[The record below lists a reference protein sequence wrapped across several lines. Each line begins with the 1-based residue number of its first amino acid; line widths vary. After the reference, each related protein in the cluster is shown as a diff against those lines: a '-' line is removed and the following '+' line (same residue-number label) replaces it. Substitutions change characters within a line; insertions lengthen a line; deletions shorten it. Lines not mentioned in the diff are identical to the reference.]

1 MGVDT
6 IALAH
11 ANNTT
16 DEQPPNRRGWFSRAT
31 GDNKGSLQM
40 LIDTNSKLMMDNAR
54 LEVSVDTL
62 RKSFHSHLKDSQ
74 QDSGRDSG
82 NLKLSSCTAQ
92 TFESSFTLDKEQDDS
107 SLNISEHSI
116 QDEILTKSFNSI
128 PEKELSSFGTS
139 GDDWIIEDR
148 DIEDINKIARAA
160 RERRAARKGA
170 ACPSVVLK
178 ESTLSKE
185 TKISSSQ
192 GTAPHLNRQK
202 SKRGDKQLSRS
213 LPDETML
220 IKGTSKSLFSQAA
233 SPCKSAGLLVQF
245 GEVESQRST
254 KTDASRSKSATEFDD
269 LILSKEHENTSRLW
283 GFSRCHSLVQFSG
296 IGSQSSDCRTQESK
310 LVKEKVGTSFDR
322 GLPCYKSNRSL
333 SKSWTNS
340 PSENLLVEFGETP
353 RAQKA
358 RGVSKRWSSLKLE
371 R

>member
-62 RKSFHSHLKDSQ
+62 RKSFHSHLKDSR

-116 QDEILTKSFNSI
+116 QDEILTKSLNSI

-160 RERRAARKGA
+160 
-170 ACPSVVLK
+170 
-178 ESTLSKE
+178 
-185 TKISSSQ
+185 
-192 GTAPHLNRQK
+192 PHLNRQK

-213 LPDETML
+213 LPDEKML

-245 GEVESQRST
+245 GEVECQRSM
-254 KTDASRSKSATEFDD
+254 KTDASQSKSVTEFDD